1 MGTSTII
8 LKQLIIMFIY
18 MAVGFVLYRTKLVT
32 KDSSKALAN
41 LLIYAVL
48 PCVILKSFCVEKTAE
63 NTKGLLISMI
73 AALLLLLLSMAVSFI
88 LFRKRPVDNI
98 AVAFS
103 NAGFIGLPLV
113 TAALGSEYVFYA
125 VGFVA
130 FLNSLQSTYGQAVL
144 SGNKS
149 YVSPKAIIKNP
160 IVISTLLG
168 IGLFFTGLSMPSI
181 LYTTV
186 NSLSLMNGP
195 LAMVIIGVYMA
206 QADMKSMITD
216 KHGYIT
222 SLVRLV
228 IIPVI
233 SLILIKMT
241 LASTYP
247 EISKTLLIVA
257 SAPIGSNVAVYAQKL
272 NMDYT
277 YAVRIVCLSTVLS
290 LITVPIVM
298 MFI

>member
-1 MGTSTII
+1 
-8 LKQLIIMFIY
+8 MFIY

-73 AALLLLLLSMAVSFI
+73 SALLLLLLSMAVSFI

-144 SGNKS
+144 SGDKS
-149 YVSPKAIIKNP
+149 YVVSGK
-160 IVISTLLG
+160 
-168 IGLFFTGLSMPSI
+168 
-181 LYTTV
+181 
-186 NSLSLMNGP
+186 
-195 LAMVIIGVYMA
+195 
-206 QADMKSMITD
+206 
-216 KHGYIT
+216 
-222 SLVRLV
+222 
-228 IIPVI
+228 
-233 SLILIKMT
+233 
-241 LASTYP
+241 
-247 EISKTLLIVA
+247 
-257 SAPIGSNVAVYAQKL
+257 
-272 NMDYT
+272 
-277 YAVRIVCLSTVLS
+277 
-290 LITVPIVM
+290 
-298 MFI
+298 

>member
-1 MGTSTII
+1 
-8 LKQLIIMFIY
+8 MFIY

-241 LASTYP
+241 LASAYP

-277 YAVRIVCLSTVLS
+277 YAVKIVCLSTVLS

>member
-73 AALLLLLLSMAVSFI
+73 SALLLLLLSMAVSFI

-181 LYTTV
+181 LYTAV

-241 LASTYP
+241 LASAYP

-277 YAVRIVCLSTVLS
+277 YAVKIVCLSTVLS
-290 LITVPIVM
+290 LITVPVVM

>member
-113 TAALGSEYVFYA
+113 TAVLGSEYVFYA

-130 FLNSLQSTYGQAVL
+130 FLNSLQSTYGQAVI
-144 SGNKS
+144 SGDKS
-149 YVSPKAIIKNP
+149 YVTPKAIIKNP

-168 IGLFFTGLSMPSI
+168 IGLFFTGISMPSL
-181 LYTTV
+181 LYTAV
-186 NSLSLMNGP
+186 NSVSLMNGP

-206 QADMKSMITD
+206 QADMKSMISD
-216 KHGYIT
+216 KHGYIA
-222 SLVRLV
+222 SIVRLV

-233 SLILIKMT
+233 SLILIKLT
-241 LASTYP
+241 LTSSYP

-277 YAVRIVCLSTVLS
+277 YAVKIVCLSTILS
-290 LITVPIVM
+290 LITVPVVM